1 MEVVSWLEE
10 LKEKEKQQQQ
20 QQQYQPQKREIKGR
34 VALHDIVNQERFTA
48 GLTIT
53 GSKGIDAWA
62 RVGEDKVVL
71 FQSKG
76 QQKGSAVGQPGNNAV
91 LTPKDLHDYIAS
103 LMLSAYTSADDLV
116 EHKIRAVCTAK
127 SEETRADCQTQLVD
141 SIRTWLKWSETK
153 VMAELLLVPH
163 LSPRTSSKTKEELPQ
178 KFRGKIITDFKKKRR
193 EAKAALLAE
202 LSKVTCDGISDELS
216 DAVSELKTAL
226 DPRITKQHVPSVVV
240 VFRDSF
246 DTALG
251 DVFGG
256 IVSRT
261 VERPKEEEE
270 GKSGRESD

>member
-1 MEVVSWLEE
+1 
-10 LKEKEKQQQQ
+10 
-20 QQQYQPQKREIKGR
+20 
-34 VALHDIVNQERFTA
+34 VNQERFTA
-48 GLTIT
+48 GLTIA
-53 GSKGIDAWA
+53 GSEGIDAWA

-76 QQKGSAVGQPGNNAV
+76 QQGGSAVGQPGNDAV
-91 LTPKDLHDYIAS
+91 LTPGELHKYIAS
-103 LMLSAYTSADDLV
+103 LMLSAYASADNLV
-116 EHKIRAVCTAK
+116 KQKIRTFCAAK
-127 SEETRADCQTQLVD
+127 RKETRAKLQKELVE
-141 SIRTWLKWSETK
+141 SIRTWLKWSKTK

-163 LSPRTSSKTKEELPQ
+163 LSPSTSSKTKDELPQ
-178 KFRGKIITDFKKKRR
+178 KFRGKIITDFDNERR

-226 DPRITKQHVPSVVV
+226 DPDAEQHVPSVLV

-270 GKSGRESD
+270 GKSGRESDGA

>member
-1 MEVVSWLEE
+1 MQLYVV
-10 LKEKEKQQQQ
+10 
-20 QQQYQPQKREIKGR
+20 R
-34 VALHDIVNQERFTA
+34 
-48 GLTIT
+48 
-53 GSKGIDAWA
+53 A
-62 RVGEDKVVL
+62 RVFVCLIACVCLCISPFPHFTKKSPLPFTTGD
-71 FQSKG
+71 
-76 QQKGSAVGQPGNNAV
+76 PV
-91 LTPKDLHDYIAS
+91 LTRVFVFRTH
-103 LMLSAYTSADDLV
+103 
-116 EHKIRAVCTAK
+116 H
-127 SEETRADCQTQLVD
+127 QVD
-141 SIRTWLKWSETK
+141 SIRTWLKWSKTK

-178 KFRGKIITDFKKKRR
+178 KFRDDIITDFNDGRR

-202 LSKVTCDGISDELS
+202 LSKVTCDGNSDELS

-270 GKSGRESD
+270 GKSGRESDGA

>member
-1 MEVVSWLEE
+1 
-10 LKEKEKQQQQ
+10 
-20 QQQYQPQKREIKGR
+20 
-34 VALHDIVNQERFTA
+34 VNQERFKA
-48 GLTIT
+48 GLTT
-53 GSKGIDAWA
+53 AGSKGIDAWA

-76 QQKGSAVGQPGNNAV
+76 QQKGSAVGQPGNDAV
-91 LTPKDLHDYIAS
+91 LTPKDLHDYIKS

-116 EHKIRAVCTAK
+116 KHKIRAVCTAK

-141 SIRTWLKWSETK
+141 SIRTWLKWSKTK

-178 KFRGKIITDFKKKRR
+178 KFKGEIITDFNDKRR

-202 LSKVTCDGISDELS
+202 LSKVACDDISDELS
-216 DAVSELKTAL
+216 GAVSELKTAL

-270 GKSGRESD
+270 GKSGRESDGA